1 VYGAAG
7 PTTAQ
12 QTQRTNALNQNPSG
26 HNAIATVDG
35 DDNIVTIQQI
45 GSAGHYANVNIQ
57 GNINEVTVNQTG
69 VVGPGHFLNATLVG
83 NNNNLTATQSGTSKT
98 QFVSVNGSNNTIT
111 TEQKDT
117 GSHFLNLGVTGD
129 NHTVGVL
136 QQGAGNHSANVVL
149 TGSQPWNFEL
159 NQSGSA
165 NQNYTLPHGMSDG
178 STVSGSCAAIGGCN
192 LIVNQQ

>member
-1 VYGAAG
+1 
-7 PTTAQ
+7 
-12 QTQRTNALNQNPSG
+12 
-26 HNAIATVDG
+26 
-35 DDNIVTIQQI
+35 
-45 GSAGHYANVNIQ
+45 VNIQ
-57 GNINEVTVNQTG
+57 GNINEVVVNQTG
-69 VVGPGHFLNATLVG
+69 VVGPGHFLSATLAG
-83 NNNNLTATQSGTSKT
+83 NSNSLTATQSGTSKT

-117 GSHFLNLGVTGD
+117 GSHFLNLGVSGD

-149 TGSQPWNFEL
+149 TGSQSWNL
-159 NQSGSA
+159 QVNQSGSA
-165 NQNYTLPHGMSDG
+165 NQNYSLPHGMSDG

>member
-7 PTTAQ
+7 PTTPQ
-12 QTQRTNALNQNPSG
+12 QTQRTNALNQNPLG

-57 GNINEVTVNQTG
+57 GNINEVTVSQTG
-69 VVGPGHFLNATLVG
+69 SVGPGHFLSATLAG
-83 NNNNLTATQSGTSKT
+83 NSNSLTATQSGNSKT

-117 GSHFLNLGVTGD
+117 GSHFLNLGVTGN

-149 TGSQPWNFEL
+149 TGSQPWNL
-159 NQSGSA
+159 QVNQSGSS
-165 NQNYTLPHGMSDG
+165 NQNYSLPHGMSDG
-178 STVSGSCAAIGGCN
+178 TTVNGSCAAIGGCN
-192 LIVNQQ
+192 LTINQQ